1 MKIRPS
7 NFDQKILE
15 NQRPVKVN
23 NALRENISSI
33 RELDN
38 KILSNQ
44 TNLCK
49 LGPNINNVRKY
60 INN

>member
-15 NQRPVKVN
+15 KERPVKAN
-23 NALRENISSI
+23 NPLEENISSI

-49 LGPNINNVRKY
+49 LGPNVNNVRQIY
-60 INN
+60 

>member
-15 NQRPVKVN
+15 KQRLVKAN
-23 NALRENISSI
+23 NPLEENISSI

-49 LGPNINNVRKY
+49 LGPNVNNVRQIY
-60 INN
+60 